1 MGRGVKHGQLLLQ
14 HGSWCQAQATGCECG
29 LAINHMIITVLAAV
43 HGDLREDNAMLGPP
57 DESGRRDLVF
67 IDFEWAGLEGQVRYP
82 VSINTAAFWNGAGP
96 GQEILKQ
103 HDRNMVESWGP

>member
-1 MGRGVKHGQLLLQ
+1 
-14 HGSWCQAQATGCECG
+14 
-29 LAINHMIITVLAAV
+29 MIITVLAAV

>member
-1 MGRGVKHGQLLLQ
+1 MM
-14 HGSWCQAQATGCECG
+14 S
-29 LAINHMIITVLAAV
+29 TVLAAM

-67 IDFEWAGLEGQVRYP
+67 IDFEWARLEGQVSYP
-82 VSINTAAFWNGAGP
+82 MSTNTAAFCNGAGP

-103 HDRNMVESWGP
+103 HDRNMLESWGP